1 MRIFD
6 RYVVREALGP
16 FLLALGLFTFLFAV
30 RPMLDHAQSLLA
42 KGVDP
47 QTVAFLLV
55 LLLPQALGITIP
67 MAFMASVLM
76 ALGRL
81 SGDREGVALLACGV
95 SPLRLLRPLV
105 LLAILAGGANFYTLT
120 RLVPDSNQRFREE
133 TFRLLVRQSEGDIK
147 PGVFY
152 QGFPGKLLYVRERLP
167 DESGWA
173 GVILADTSQPDRP
186 ILTLADRGR
195 LEIDPERRQVAIV
208 LPGLS
213 YRYIPGDAGGV
224 YDTATSRDL
233 RVAVP
238 ADSVFPDGN
247 LQVVRGRT
255 EMGIADLRA
264 EEARKRAA
272 GLSPHNEI
280 MQRHQM
286 FSFPV
291 ACVVFAVI
299 GLALGLHTRKDGRL
313 GGFTLGIAVICAYY
327 GVMALFEN
335 LTKGMKFPAEWARW
349 MPNILLAAVGG
360 LAVWWR
366 TRSAG
371 RELTIALPAWVRWP
385 ARRRG
390 TSEATGRPGPRP
402 RVVIVLRVP
411 NVRLPRPRLLDLY
424 VGRRYL
430 NVVGVSFVG
439 LLAFYYVATF
449 IDKSERLFKGQA
461 TAGLMAQ
468 YFYFST
474 PQFVA
479 YIMPMAILLAV
490 LATIGG
496 LMRSG
501 ELVVMRSCG
510 VSLYRAAMPLVVVAF
525 IWSGGLFLLD
535 DRVLAKANRR
545 AEVIEETIKGNPPPM
560 QAPIEHANWL
570 IDSKRRFYYY
580 TAFDTAHETLYG
592 LSVFETTASP
602 FQLTSHAWIA
612 KASYTRQ
619 GWRAESGWVQRFAG
633 ADRAVRESFTN
644 RLVNL
649 DPPSRFPG
657 MFNQDVS
664 LMTYSQLRR
673 QVSDLSQSGLTLV
686 DSQVRLQARVAFPFV
701 AVVMTLLGI
710 PFGATTGRRGALYG
724 VAVALILGS
733 AYWMMNTFF
742 LAVGQAALLP
752 AALAAWATNILFLA
766 AALYLT
772 LTVRT

>member
-1 MRIFD
+1 MKTLD
-6 RYVVREALGP
+6 RYVLRETLGP
-16 FLLALGLFTFLFAV
+16 LSLALGLFTFLFAV
-30 RPMLDHAQSLLA
+30 RPMLDHAQALLA
-42 KGVDP
+42 KGIELP
-47 QTVAFLLV
+47 TVAFLLM

-95 SPLRLLRPLV
+95 SPLRLLRPLM
-105 LLAILAGGANFYTLT
+105 LLAVVAGLANFYTLT

-152 QGFPGKLLYVRERLP
+152 QGFPGKMLYVRERLQNGA
-167 DESGWA
+167 GWA
-173 GVILADTSQPDRP
+173 GVVLADVSQPSAP
-186 ILTLADRGR
+186 VLTVADRGR
-195 LEIDPERRQVAIV
+195 LEIDPDERQVAIV

-213 YRYIPGDAGGV
+213 YRYIAGRQDGV
-224 YDTATSRDL
+224 YDTATAQDL
-233 RVAVP
+233 RFAVP

-247 LQVVRGRT
+247 LSVVRGRT

-264 EEARKRAA
+264 EEVRKRDA

-291 ACVVFAVI
+291 ACAVFAVI
-299 GLALGLHTRKDGRL
+299 GLALGLHTRKDGKL

-335 LTKGMKFPAEWARW
+335 LTKGGKFPAEWARW
-349 MPNILLAAVGG
+349 MPNVVLAIVGILALW
-360 LAVWWR
+360 LR

-371 RELTIALPAWVRWP
+371 REMALTLPRLRWPLRSGRTAAAPPRIVIVVRLPAWH
-385 ARRRG
+385 
-390 TSEATGRPGPRP
+390 
-402 RVVIVLRVP
+402 
-411 NVRLPRPRLLDLY
+411 LPRPRLLDLY

-430 NVVGVSFVG
+430 NVVAVSFLG
-439 LLAFYYVATF
+439 LLAFYYIGTF

-461 TAGLMAQ
+461 DAWMLVQ
-468 YFYFST
+468 YFYYST
-474 PQFVA
+474 PQFIA
-479 YIMPMAILLAV
+479 YVMPMAILLAV

-510 VSLYRAAMPLVVVAF
+510 VSLYRAAMPLVVLAF
-525 IWSGGLFLLD
+525 VWGAGLFLLD
-535 DRVLAKANRR
+535 DRVLAHANRR
-545 AEVIEETIKGNPPPM
+545 AETLEETIKGNPPRIAASI
-560 QAPIEHANWL
+560 QHANWL
-570 IDSKRRFYYY
+570 LDSKRRIYYY
-580 TAFDTAHETLYG
+580 TAFDSPRQVLYG
-592 LSVFETTASP
+592 LSVFETTDDP
-602 FQLTSHAWIA
+602 FQLASHAWVT
-612 KASYTRQ
+612 KATYTRQ
-619 GWRAESGWVQRFAG
+619 GWRAEQGWVQRFAG
-633 ADRAVRESFTN
+633 ADRSVRETFHD
-644 RLVNL
+644 RVLNL

-657 MFNQDVS
+657 LLNQDVE
-664 LMTYSQLRR
+664 LMTYGELRR
-673 QVSDLSQSGLTLV
+673 QVRELAQSGLTLA
-686 DSQVRLQARVAFPFV
+686 DSQVRLQSRVAFPFV

-724 VAVALILGS
+724 VGVAVILGS
-733 AYWMMNTFF
+733 VYWMMDTFF

-752 AALAAWATNILFLA
+752 AALAAWAANILFLA
-766 AALYLT
+766 AAAYLT